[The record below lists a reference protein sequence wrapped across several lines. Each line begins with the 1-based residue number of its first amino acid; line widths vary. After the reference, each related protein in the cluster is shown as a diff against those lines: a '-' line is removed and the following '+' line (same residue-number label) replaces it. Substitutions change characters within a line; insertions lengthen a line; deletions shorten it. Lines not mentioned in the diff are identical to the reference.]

1 MKNILITGVTGQD
14 GKYLVKKLIES
25 KKFNIFGTTRT
36 RDKLSKF
43 QDDLNLIGVNSFQNL
58 NIVQINLEKPSEV
71 YDLINS
77 INPSLVFNLSGPSSV
92 YESLIDNT
100 KTEKQIIKIFDNLTN
115 ALIKN
120 ENFCNFFQASSSEMF
135 AGNNKFPFDEYS
147 KFLPNSPYGEAKLI
161 CHNKVRDLNK
171 KYNWK
176 IVSGIM
182 FNHESGFRTNQFLI
196 SKIIDSANVIKE
208 GSKHKLSLGSLDYV
222 RDWLHASDMVD
233 AIYEI
238 TLNPKSFSY
247 VIGSGVGHS
256 IRELVDFIFKH
267 YDLEY
272 VNFVVTDPTLL
283 RTGDSQKIV
292 SAPIKLKSEYSWK
305 PKFNFEE
312 MIIDI
317 IKFKNNQLK

>member
-25 KKFNIFGTTRT
+25 GEFNIFGTTRT
-36 RDKLSKF
+36 SDKLSKF
-43 QDDLNLIGVNSFQNL
+43 QYDLKSLGVNNFQNL
-58 NIVQINLEKPSEV
+58 NLVQINLEKRSDV

-77 INPSLVFNLSGPSSV
+77 IHPSLVFNLSGPSSV
-92 YESLIDNT
+92 YESLIDIT
-100 KTEKQIIKIFDNLTN
+100 KTKKQIIKIFDNLTA

-135 AGNNKFPFDEYS
+135 AGNNKVPFNEYS

-161 CHNKVRDLNK
+161 CHNKVRNLNK

-196 SKIIDSANVIKE
+196 SKIIDSANVINE
-208 GSKHKLSLGSLDYV
+208 GRKHKLSLGSLDYV

-256 IRELVDFIFKH
+256 IRELVDFTFK
-267 YDLEY
+267 YYGLEY
-272 VNFVVTDPTLL
+272 DNFVVIDPTLL
-283 RTGDSQKIV
+283 RVGDSQKIV
-292 SAPIKLKSEYSWK
+292 SAPVKLKSEYSWK
-305 PKFNFEE
+305 PKFNFTE
-312 MIIDI
+312 MLVDI

>member
-25 KKFNIFGTTRT
+25 KEFNIFGTTRT

-77 INPSLVFNLSGPSSV
+77 INPSLVFNLLEPFV
-92 YESLIDNT
+92 DESLIDNT

-115 ALIKN
+115 ALIKS

-196 SKIIDSANVIKE
+196 SKIIDSANAIKE
-208 GSKHKLSLGSLDYV
+208 GREHKLTLGSLDYK
-222 RDWLHASDMVD
+222 RWLHAR
-233 AIYEI
+233 IWLIICEI
-238 TLNPKSFSY
+238 TLTLN
-247 VIGSGVGHS
+247 
-256 IRELVDFIFKH
+256 RLV
-267 YDLEY
+267 
-272 VNFVVTDPTLL
+272 
-283 RTGDSQKIV
+283 
-292 SAPIKLKSEYSWK
+292 
-305 PKFNFEE
+305 
-312 MIIDI
+312 M
-317 IKFKNNQLK
+317 